1 METNR
6 RNSARRKSFLFRCLL
21 VFAFLAAFFWWS
33 NHSLQVTRWEAVFPD
48 LPEGFDDCRIVVLSD
63 LHGAEFGEHNAR
75 LFQTVAKLN
84 PEFIFF
90 LGDLED
96 QRRGSVEGYAEEIA
110 DGLSA
115 IAPVYYITGN
125 HEWAIGSV
133 PRLKERL
140 SEHGM
145 TVLSNAFVPLERD
158 GDSILLAGIDDPNGY
173 AGQKSPEELAAEI
186 QSAYGDCFWFL
197 LAHRNNLF
205 PTSYYRL
212 GADLTVR
219 RVFLAKFLTNVENVL
234 LGTLW
239 SAIMTGKAWM
249 VLAPARALK
258 NLVMFPIQSLL
269 LCALFAALL
278 PALRRAKL
286 IPYET
291 AARLRL

>member
-1 METNR
+1 MKR
-6 RNSARRKSFLFRCLL
+6 RNSAKRKSFLLRFLL
-21 VFAFLAAFFWWS
+21 ALAFLAAFFWWS

-75 LFQTVAKLN
+75 LFQAVAKLK

-96 QRRGSVEGYAEEIA
+96 RYRGSVEGYAEEIA

-115 IAPVYYITGN
+115 IAPTYYITGN

-145 TVLSNAFVPLERD
+145 TVLSNAFVTLQRN

-212 GADLTVR
+212 GADLTLSGHGHGGLIRLPFTDGLLSVER
-219 RVFLAKFLTNVENVL
+219 KFFPSWTAGFYEKDGSRLFVTRG
-234 LGTLW
+234 LGNSGATFRLFNRPEI
-239 SAIMTGKAWM
+239 ALM
-249 VLAPARALK
+249 VLKRK
-258 NLVMFPIQSLL
+258 F
-269 LCALFAALL
+269 
-278 PALRRAKL
+278 
-286 IPYET
+286 
-291 AARLRL
+291 